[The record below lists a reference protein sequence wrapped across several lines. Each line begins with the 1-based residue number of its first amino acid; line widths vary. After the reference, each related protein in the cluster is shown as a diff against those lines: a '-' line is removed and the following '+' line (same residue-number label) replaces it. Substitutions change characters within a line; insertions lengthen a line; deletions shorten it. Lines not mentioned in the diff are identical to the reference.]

1 MSYWFGFGYNYQGLL
16 GIRNDKE
23 IREIKELEVVPE
35 EHIQQVISTVKSTLF
50 LTKTGSIYSINS
62 AGSPNET
69 VLQKFETD
77 PIRKI
82 DSGNSHFIALT
93 DDNIVYTWG
102 SGSVGQLGHGDK
114 FKRDQPEKLLFF
126 QQKNVVDAF
135 AIHSTSY
142 VLLKSGE
149 LYGFGN
155 GYYGELGNKKNY
167 SSLKP
172 TNIQRNIK
180 TLITGSGHH
189 VYGRWKNGDVKGWGF
204 NEKGQLGI
212 GSKKNQLTPVKN
224 KFLSKKKIRDIYLG
238 TDFTFAIT
246 NTGQLFS
253 TGAVKNNG
261 QIKELTNFK
270 EIPNFK
276 RNNISDLT
284 IGNEFTIVLTDESIL
299 FGFGTRMEIYED
311 RSQIIQRIPYRVE
324 RSSKILEIT
333 AGYNYSL
340 YLKLNMPSSYVSIK
354 NRSTQN
360 STNNINT
367 KTNMDNTK
375 ININNNNQFSQTN
388 IDIKQQQQLQ
398 QQQQQQQQQQEQQK
412 QQFQKKPI
420 QQKNLESINNQNISN
435 NTNYQ
440 PEKQEILSNTFTKEE
455 LRRRQIEKFR
465 KLAMS
470 GSNTNIQEN
479 NNEINNYN
487 QNQQSNQ
494 EQFRNVNRS
503 NNLNQLRNENQLRS
517 QSQNKNYSQNNNNN
531 IINNQQNNTLSSRQN
546 NENEKKITMETLN
559 KYLTNEEF
567 SQNIQ
572 HIEEREKIIIDG
584 LSDLK
589 SQINDNQFKI
599 TEIIQR
605 NHESN
610 NQINTIK
617 DTVGQC
623 HLNFQDFKLDFNNN
637 DNNSNS
643 LLNSSNSSTQLLLNE
658 HIKNLENKY
667 GELDEIMNDQSFIFE
682 NLEDDIQKITKNII
696 DKDTEMKEMKE
707 LNSIFENCIT
717 IFQEQLKTQETE
729 LNKVKE
735 LVVRLSKK

>member
-23 IREIKELEVVPE
+23 IREIKELEVVPD
-35 EHIQQVISTVKSTLF
+35 EHIQQVISTAKSTLF
-50 LTKTGSIYSINS
+50 LTKTGSIYSINY

-82 DSGNSHFIALT
+82 DYGNSHFIALT

-224 KFLSKKKIRDIYLG
+224 KFLSKKKIRDIHLG

-261 QIKELTNFK
+261 QAKELTNFK

-276 RNNISDLT
+276 RANISDLT
-284 IGNEFTIVLTDESIL
+284 IGNDYTIVLTDESIL
-299 FGFGTRMEIYED
+299 FGFGTRMENYED

-324 RSSKILEIT
+324 RSSKILEMT
-333 AGYNYSL
+333 AGHNYSL

-354 NRSTQN
+354 TRSTQN
-360 STNNINT
+360 SNTNNANTNINT
-367 KTNMDNTK
+367 NNT
-375 ININNNNQFSQTN
+375 NINNDNNQYSETN
-388 IDIKQQQQLQ
+388 MNIKQ
-398 QQQQQQQQQQEQQK
+398 QQQQQQQQQ
-412 QQFQKKPI
+412 FQKKNI
-420 QQKNLESINNQNISN
+420 QQKKLESVNNQNIST
-435 NTNYQ
+435 NTNSQ
-440 PEKQEILSNTFTKEE
+440 PEKQEILSNTSTKEE

-503 NNLNQLRNENQLRS
+503 NNLDQFRNENQLRN
-517 QSQNKNYSQNNNNN
+517 QSQNQNQNQNYSQKNNIS
-531 IINNQQNNTLSSRQN
+531 IINNQQNNTLLNKQN

-559 KYLTNEEF
+559 KYLTNQEF

-589 SQINDNQFKI
+589 TQINDNQFKI

-610 NQINTIK
+610 NQLNTIK

-637 DNNSNS
+637 NNNKKNP
-643 LLNSSNSSTQLLLNE
+643 LLNSSNSSTSLLLND
-658 HIKNLENKY
+658 HIKNLEKKY

-717 IFQEQLKTQETE
+717 IFQEQLKNQETE